1 MPTLSFRTA
10 ATTTDALSN
19 RKFAVVPGGGAILN
33 VWASCVTITD
43 TFGLSIGDRD
53 IIVNGSLCNIEIS
66 TGVVDIARDHIVMNE
81 VIPGG
86 QLFLPVTVTTAMN
99 FIIHLRY
106 L

>member
-19 RKFAVVPGGGAILN
+19 RKFNVIPPQGAILN
-33 VWASCVTITD
+33 VWASCVTID
-43 TFGLSIGDRD
+43 DSFGLSIGDRD
-53 IIVNGSLCNIEIS
+53 IITDGALCNIEVS
-66 TGVVDIARDHIVMNE
+66 TGVVDTDRDQMVFSE
-81 VIPGG
+81 FVGPG

-99 FIIHLRY
+99 FLIHLRY